1 MRHASPVFSALKPLP
16 CRETSRRW
24 SGRPPWGFAPH
35 MEIVSTAFW
44 FMPFKGVSRWPCVI
58 MYNIIYIY
66 IYIYTVCIYIYTV
79 CIYII
84 YIYYIYIYMCVF
96 FPIHVHWYALVWTWI
111 SFQGTLAT
119 DRFPLKDLPFWAPL
133 RSRTLPK
140 SSRYS
145 SLISPSTVDIS
156 NGRLSSFRILWE
168 SWIHQRESST
178 QSGKIRRAIYPGP
191 IKSPTNL
198 S

>member
-1 MRHASPVFSALKPLP
+1 MGHASPVFSALKPLP

-35 MEIVSTAFW
+35 REIVSTAFW
-44 FMPFKGVSRWPCVI
+44 FIPFKGFSRWPCVI
-58 MYNIIYIY
+58 MYNYIY
-66 IYIYTVCIYIYTV
+66 IQYV
-79 CIYII
+79 
-84 YIYYIYIYMCVF
+84 YIYICF
-96 FPIHVHWYALVWTWI
+96 FSIHVHWCALVWTWTN
-111 SFQGTLAT
+111 FQGTLAT

-168 SWIHQRESST
+168 SWIDQRESST
-178 QSGKIRRAIYPGP
+178 QSGESRRAIYPGP